1 MPRAGIR
8 RRVHRGEKGGAT
20 RMTRSHALLMLA
32 TIVAAATLAFGQG
45 QAYNPLGID
54 LSGYWSQFARQ
65 QDAGLG
71 TAAGDLG
78 DYGGVPIKEAGRV
91 FARGWGALRLTLPQ
105 HTCVRNVTPY
115 VFSAPGYF

>member
-8 RRVHRGEKGGAT
+8 RRVHRGKKAGAT

-32 TIVAAATLAFGQG
+32 TIVVATTLAFGQG
-45 QAYNPLGID
+45 QAYHPLGID

-78 DYGGVPIKEAGRV
+78 DYGGVSISEAGRPHRL
-91 FARGWGALRLTLPQ
+91 ARRGPPL
-105 HTCVRNVTPY
+105 
-115 VFSAPGYF
+115 APAAQTGGGPRPP